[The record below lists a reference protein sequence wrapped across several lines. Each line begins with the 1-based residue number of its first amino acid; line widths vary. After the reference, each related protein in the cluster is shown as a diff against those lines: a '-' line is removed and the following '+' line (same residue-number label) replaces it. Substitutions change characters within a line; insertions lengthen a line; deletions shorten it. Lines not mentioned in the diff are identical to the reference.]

1 MLHSVGSSNPLL
13 FVCFSEHLVVN
24 TAAGP
29 LEFAVVNEPV
39 KFPEDV
45 DCLDHAIGSDG
56 LGARPIRRWI
66 CHITELLNH
75 HGIEGRESVLSRSKD
90 LSIGWAKH
98 ANTLKS
104 YRSLWLPA
112 AHWLHI
118 DSFGMACAFITVCCI
133 REDCTR
139 LRMFVTMEDNP
150 RSGWLTSGKH
160 PDFVTRDQMRHLA
173 MHYSEQSGKFRKIS
187 KSMVLNNSV
196 GGWRQTTDPHGDMI
210 VSDRLYL
217 DIRWSYNG
225 QL

>member
-1 MLHSVGSSNPLL
+1 MQSHESIHDIKCVCVLHSVGSSTPLL

-29 LEFAVVNEPV
+29 LEFEVVNEPV

-45 DCLDHAIGSDG
+45 DFLDHAIGSDG

-98 ANTLKS
+98 ADTLKS
-104 YRSLWLPA
+104 YQSLWLPP

-118 DSFGMACAFITVCCI
+118 DSCGMACA
-133 REDCTR
+133 
-139 LRMFVTMEDNP
+139 
-150 RSGWLTSGKH
+150 
-160 PDFVTRDQMRHLA
+160 
-173 MHYSEQSGKFRKIS
+173 
-187 KSMVLNNSV
+187 
-196 GGWRQTTDPHGDMI
+196 
-210 VSDRLYL
+210 
-217 DIRWSYNG
+217 
-225 QL
+225 

>member
-1 MLHSVGSSNPLL
+1 MVKLSTHDVCNSSSHNCNHMNRYMILSVCVCCTVLVQVPPLL

-29 LEFAVVNEPV
+29 LEFEVVNEPV

-45 DCLDHAIGSDG
+45 DFLDHAIGSDG

-98 ANTLKS
+98 ADTLKS
-104 YRSLWLPA
+104 YQSLWLPP

-118 DSFGMACAFITVCCI
+118 DSCGMACA
-133 REDCTR
+133 
-139 LRMFVTMEDNP
+139 
-150 RSGWLTSGKH
+150 
-160 PDFVTRDQMRHLA
+160 
-173 MHYSEQSGKFRKIS
+173 
-187 KSMVLNNSV
+187 
-196 GGWRQTTDPHGDMI
+196 
-210 VSDRLYL
+210 
-217 DIRWSYNG
+217 
-225 QL
+225 